1 MNDSRAKR
9 WPRGSRLLLLGA
21 LSSAV
26 VAGPAYGAASAA
38 GIDDDGVGVHV
49 EITPRPTET
58 TAPGVPGVPGGPGT
72 GSGGS
77 GSGGSGGSD
86 SERLSSTGFDA
97 LGLLAATGIGMG
109 VAGGILTVVG
119 GRAGGR
125 RRRRMRGAS

>member
-21 LSSAV
+21 LTSAV

-58 TAPGVPGVPGGPGT
+58 AAPGVPGGSGA

-97 LGLLAATGIGMG
+97 IGLLAATGIGMG